1 MGVEVPLGGVTDCLT
16 KDTLLT
22 GAKGRALCLD
32 HGVSHVLAG
41 NTIWGKARNER
52 QRVKG
57 RGGIK
62 KKISLEDSFLVWRFC
77 LQLC

>member
-1 MGVEVPLGGVTDCLT
+1 MGVEVPLRGVTDCLT
-16 KDTLLT
+16 KDTLPI

-41 NTIWGKARNER
+41 NLGKARNER

-57 RGGIK
+57 GGIK
-62 KKISLEDSFLVWRFC
+62 KEKLT
-77 LQLC
+77 

>member
-16 KDTLLT
+16 KDTLPI

-41 NTIWGKARNER
+41 NTIWVE
-52 QRVKG
+52 
-57 RGGIK
+57 
-62 KKISLEDSFLVWRFC
+62 LEMRDRE
-77 LQLC
+77 